1 MLQKI
6 APVLPAF
13 DIAATEKFFR
23 DKMKFKTIHYGN
35 YLLVKKDNI
44 EIHYYLWQGKER
56 FTAGCCFIYVDIIE
70 DLYTKFSSID
80 VINASTNP
88 WINSWGKRE
97 FQVTDNNGN
106 VIRFGKG
113 VCG

>member
-6 APVLPAF
+6 APVLPAS
-13 DIAATEKFFR
+13 DISATEKFFR
-23 DKMKFKTIHYGN
+23 DKMKFKTINFGN

-44 EIHYYLWQGKER
+44 EIHYYLWKGKEK
-56 FTAGCCFIYVDIIE
+56 FTASCCFIYADNIE
-70 DLYTKFSSID
+70 DMYAKFSSID
-80 VINASTNP
+80 VINPSSNP
-88 WINSWGKRE
+88 WLNSWGKRE

-113 VCG
+113 V